1 MNVQELEL
9 YTDGMLAERERIT
22 DMLEDLLTELQLESE
37 QALKNKE
44 WNLVQELL
52 FKLKTVEDI
61 TKLVSAKFD
70 NVQ

>member
-1 MNVQELEL
+1 MNTKDLEI

-37 QALKNKE
+37 QALKSKD

-52 FKLKTVEDI
+52 FKLKTIEDI
-61 TKLVSAKFD
+61 TKLVSAKFE